1 MRQCLGHRRAFS
13 CAGCRAQPS
22 RGTALR
28 CTAQARK
35 RDANRRELIALGLLA
50 SQATQQ
56 PAWADEGAGASGTQR
71 CYMDMAVDGQ
81 AQGRIVIELDDMSTV
96 GAQRFSD
103 LCKGIE
109 GVGYRR
115 SKIDAIFPVWQAILH
130 LNAPCCATIHS
141 CSRTRP
147 SNRAWTHQQVKQ
159 RVHVVL
165 YRLAYWRVHAAC

>member
-1 MRQCLGHRRAFS
+1 M
-13 CAGCRAQPS
+13 
-22 RGTALR
+22 R

-35 RDANRRELIALGLLA
+35 RDANRRELISVGLLA
-50 SQATQQ
+50 SQMIEQ
-56 PAWADEGAGASGTQR
+56 PAWADGRPGASGAQR

-115 SKIDAIFPVWQAILH
+115 SKIDAIFPVRQAVLD
-130 LNAPCCATIHS
+130 LNALCCATIHS
-141 CSRTRP
+141 CISAHRSMSAYTQETAMQHVRVVGAGLQAGARP
-147 SNRAWTHQQVKQ
+147 TLMQTSV
-159 RVHVVL
+159 
-165 YRLAYWRVHAAC
+165 